1 MNIPYH
7 PDSPQYISD
16 ATPWHLQSPEYQKK
30 AREDFITQIE
40 HGFRNTLKEQQ
51 YLIRTSPKKFQQRIH
66 FIFIQSLCAIGEY
79 MGKFSHQGD
88 IESRKPEAL
97 LRLARDIRYRR
108 EYQFL
113 QTASAMS
120 ALRQYQENMPAFI
133 ASLNKSNAS
142 DTAFAERVLTLIE
155 SLVLT
160 LSENNLPAMQAL
172 IYGETQNTDT
182 EHTPNDSLQSLLIEW
197 YQSGMREKYDSKARP
212 IIRNAMLLA
221 YAEFLRRT
229 TIQKHPSSHKPQE
242 KTNENPFY
250 RAGIE
255 NNPFYQL
262 DSALGEYEQTIV
274 TSGIIKKIKD
284 TIDSLLSDEN
294 IDTILFAE
302 KPSLENET
310 DEAIWKEFV
319 LTQEYSWEHGDKK
332 VRKDLNKMIEKL
344 KKWPSIPERYLG
356 EFMWH
361 IAETLKEHTSHK

>member
-7 PDSPQYISD
+7 PDSPQYMSD

-88 IESRKPEAL
+88 TESRKPEAL

-113 QTASAMS
+113 QTASAMG

-172 IYGETQNTDT
+172 IYGETQDTDT

-229 TIQKHPSSHKPQE
+229 ALQKNPSPHKPQE
-242 KTNENPFY
+242 TTNENLFY
-250 RAGIE
+250 TAGIE
-255 NNPFYQL
+255 NNPFYKL
-262 DSALGEYEQTIV
+262 DTALGEYEASIPVSQ
-274 TSGIIKKIKD
+274 GIIKKLKE
-284 TIDSLLSDEN
+284 TIDAIFHEEN
-294 IDTILFAE
+294 INTILFHPEPRLETAE
-302 KPSLENET
+302 
-310 DEAIWKEFV
+310 DERLWKEFV

-332 VRKDLNKMIEKL
+332 VRKDLNKIIEKL
-344 KKWPSIPERYLG
+344 KK
-356 EFMWH
+356 
-361 IAETLKEHTSHK
+361 